1 MAAIEPDAIEL
12 AEYHPWRRVVFF
24 LIGFAVCAA
33 AALAYF
39 YTRPAEYS
47 AVSQLRIIPAGTLMT
62 SDSGS
67 AALPRDDLVAFLTEV
82 RVLTSQAVLQESVAR
97 LKNIGGLPDLGLNPV
112 TAVQHLLRARPL
124 AQTQVVELS
133 AEGPDR
139 RFLTRLLT
147 TVAESW
153 RDHATRLYQQQI
165 SGEYR
170 DLKKQAD
177 DLHNATLAARAR
189 LDQFR
194 ETNGIPPAGVENAL
208 AADLQNLNSSYTA
221 ALATMAKAQV
231 HLRTLQNAGDT
242 AADASQNDPA
252 VVALEQKAATL
263 RDQLSNLQRRFT
275 PQYLALDVDTRSLPE
290 QVAELDKQIVAQRN
304 ADRAATR
311 AAELRATEE
320 QLETCQLQFNRLSR
334 DVSEKQN
341 KLREISARRIE
352 YDTLQGELDRAQ
364 KLEQSMM
371 GRMANLQATQRERA
385 PRLDI
390 LQAAQFSA
398 APDTPI
404 PTIYA
409 AISLAASLAAGVL
422 AALFSK
428 LLDGA
433 PAVAW
438 TTASRRRHMKALIGY
453 GADPLNRLLDTAPR
467 KLLPAPDRE

>member
-1 MAAIEPDAIEL
+1 MPAIEPDAIEL
-12 AEYHPWRRVVFF
+12 AEYHPWRRIVFF

-47 AVSQLRIIPAGTLMT
+47 AVSQLRIFPAGTLMT

-67 AALPRDDLVAFLTEV
+67 AALPRNDLVAFLTEV
-82 RVLTSQAVLQESVAR
+82 RVLTSQAVLQDSVAR
-97 LKNIGGLPDLGLNPV
+97 LKNTGGLPDLGPDPV

-124 AQTQVVELS
+124 AQTQVVEIS
-133 AEGPDR
+133 AEGPNP
-139 RFLTRLLT
+139 RFLTRLLN

-153 RDHATRLYQQQI
+153 RDRATRLYQQQI

-170 DLKKQAD
+170 DLKKQAN
-177 DLHNATLAARAR
+177 DLHNETVAARAR
-189 LDQFR
+189 LNEFR
-194 ETNGIPPAGVENAL
+194 ETNGIPAAGVENAL
-208 AADLQNLNSSYTA
+208 AADLQNLSSSYTA
-221 ALATMAKAQV
+221 ALASMAKAQV
-231 HLRTLQNAGDT
+231 RLRTLQNAGDT
-242 AADASQNDPA
+242 AADPSQNDPA
-252 VVALEQKAATL
+252 VAALEQKVATL

-275 PQYLALDVDTRSLPE
+275 PQYLALDADTRSLPE
-290 QVAELDKQIVAQRN
+290 QVAALDRQIVVQRT
-304 ADRAATR
+304 ADRAASR

-320 QLETCQLQFNRLSR
+320 QLQTSQLQFNRLSR
-334 DVSEKQN
+334 DISEKQN
-341 KLREISARRIE
+341 KLEEISARRIE
-352 YDTLQGELDRAQ
+352 YDALQGELERAQ

-371 GRMANLQATQRERA
+371 DRVANLQATQRERA

-398 APDTPI
+398 VPGTPI

-409 AISLAASLAAGVL
+409 SISLAASLAAGLL

-428 LLDGA
+428 LLDGT

-438 TTASRRRHMKALIGY
+438 TTARRRRHTNALIGY
-453 GADPLNRLLDTAPR
+453 RADPLNRLLDTAPR
-467 KLLPAPDRE
+467 KLLPAPDPE